1 MKEEFF
7 VIEHN
12 QILRIIY
19 LKYNTLLTLSEYSKN
34 IKNIKDS
41 KKDIKNVKKNLQI
54 NTELKKNANTSVIL
68 DDITNSKSIK
78 TIENKNENNENKN
91 NIFSPTRN
99 EAQDVIVDVNDTE
112 VNEELENEEMKK
124 KCISG
129 CDFCSKGCGLIC
141 IGFNYVCT
149 VIYYYINK
157 CFIKIKS
164 NC

>member
-78 TIENKNENNENKN
+78 TIENKNEINENKN
-91 NIFSPTRN
+91 NIFSPTRK
-99 EAQDVIVDVNDTE
+99 EAQDVIVDVNDAE

-129 CDFCSKGCGLIC
+129 CDFCSKGCGLIG